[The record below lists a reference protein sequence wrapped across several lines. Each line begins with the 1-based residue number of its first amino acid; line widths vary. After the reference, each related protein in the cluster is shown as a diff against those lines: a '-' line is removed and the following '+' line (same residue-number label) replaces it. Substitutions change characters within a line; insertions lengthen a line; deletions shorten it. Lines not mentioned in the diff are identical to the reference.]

1 MAEPFS
7 AIGAPARIAG
17 RVPLVARYISGGF
30 FTLRGSSSYATA
42 RFGKSYRWRP
52 WLPLDI
58 KDLETLEELINTG
71 SDMQIAAFRTSQ
83 LSVCGMI
90 AIIVSQP
97 QPRVAVLGRNRKKRG
112 GVAEKAV
119 LIRLFFYG

>member
-1 MAEPFS
+1 MAEFFS

-17 RVPLVARYISGGF
+17 RAPLMARYISSGF
-30 FTLRGSSSYATA
+30 PPLRGSSPYAAA

-52 WLPLDI
+52 WLLLDI

-71 SDMQIAAFRTSQ
+71 SDTQIAAFRTSQ

-90 AIIVSQP
+90 AIVVS
-97 QPRVAVLGRNRKKRG
+97 
-112 GVAEKAV
+112 
-119 LIRLFFYG
+119 